1 MVLCLTGFSCSGKT
15 SVARYLAD
23 HYNYSVI
30 SVRNI
35 SHALAV
41 ENGFSRTREWLSNTS
56 IEQYLS
62 ECRKYILSIIN
73 NRQNFIID
81 DLFDI
86 QLWNGVVLYDS
97 ILVSFNLDKSIRI
110 KRIFQREKLK
120 SMDDAENEL
129 MFLDTWKERF
139 GILEVISSAGFNV
152 DTTNKQIAEIAE
164 TLLSIVEKNREV

>member
-1 MVLCLTGFSCSGKT
+1 M
-15 SVARYLAD
+15 Y
-23 HYNYSVI
+23 YP
-30 SVRNI
+30 
-35 SHALAV
+35 
-41 ENGFSRTREWLSNTS
+41 
-56 IEQYLS
+56 
-62 ECRKYILSIIN
+62 
-73 NRQNFIID
+73 NF
-81 DLFDI
+81 
-86 QLWNGVVLYDS
+86 
-97 ILVSFNLDKSIRI
+97 SFNLDKSIRI